1 MATQPIILLD
11 DGGVMNDN
19 RLRGP
24 QWQRLVGEFFTPR
37 LGATSAAW
45 AEANRVFSTQM
56 FEPANW
62 QARVQAAST
71 YPDFERTY
79 WLDWL
84 GGMCQLVG
92 ITRPPEEECLEL
104 ARQSETY
111 ITRRVKSAFPGV
123 IEAIRHL
130 HSQGYTLHT
139 ASGESSLHLRG
150 YLEGMGVLACFG
162 RLYGSDLL
170 DTLKE
175 RPEYYERLF
184 TDSGI
189 APADALIVDD
199 SPRNLAWAREFG
211 ATTVLVSAEHKSM
224 DGMYC
229 IGSLAEL
236 LELIQKIV

>member
-19 RLRGP
+19 RLRGA

-37 LGATSAAW
+37 LGGTNAAW
-45 AEANRVFSTQM
+45 AEANRVVSTRM

-62 QARVQAAST
+62 QTRAQTALT

-84 GGMCQLVG
+84 GGMCQHVG
-92 ITRPPEEECLEL
+92 ATRPPEEECIEL
-104 ARQSETY
+104 ARQSEAY
-111 ITRRVKSAFPGV
+111 ITCRIKSAFPGA
-123 IEAIRHL
+123 IEAIRDL
-130 HSQGYTLHT
+130 HNQGYTLHT
-139 ASGESSLHLRG
+139 ASGESSLHLQG

-162 RLYGSDLL
+162 KLYGSDLL

-175 RPEYYERLF
+175 KPEYYERLF
-184 TDSGI
+184 ADSQI
-189 APADALIVDD
+189 SPADALIVDD
-199 SPRNLAWAREFG
+199 SPRNLAWARGLG
-211 ATTVLVSAEHKSM
+211 ATTVLISAEHKSM

-229 IGSLAEL
+229 LDSLAEL
-236 LELIQKIV
+236 PGLVQRIA

>member
-1 MATQPIILLD
+1 MATRPIILLD

-24 QWQRLVGEFFTPR
+24 QWQRLIGEFFTPR
-37 LGATSAAW
+37 LGGTGAAW
-45 AEANRVFSTQM
+45 AEANRVFTTQM

-62 QARVQAAST
+62 QTRVQAAPT

-92 ITRPPEEECLEL
+92 IACPPEEECIEL
-104 ARQSETY
+104 ARQSEAY
-111 ITRRVKSAFPGV
+111 VTRRVKTAFPGV

-130 HSQGYTLHT
+130 YDQGYTLHT
-139 ASGESSLHLRG
+139 ASGESSLHLQG

-162 RLYGSDLL
+162 KLYGSDLL

-175 RPEYYERLF
+175 APEYYERLF
-184 TDSGI
+184 ADSGI
-189 APADALIVDD
+189 APTDALIVDD

-229 IGSLAEL
+229 IESLAEL
-236 LELIQKIV
+236 PNLLQKFV